1 MIFAEECNAKRE
13 KESDTNHLKFKTM
26 ATDKDE
32 IIIFMIEELTTLVK
46 LNSKAPQIDLSKI
59 DTLSDQLEQTETA
72 TRESITKI
80 EEAAQQIKQ
89 PVKTER
95 QEADTFRDNDLKYR
109 YVKMKGEAPP
119 QRLSEL
125 DEQNRLRQLEA
136 EKLNDKVEYIKKK
149 N

>member
-1 MIFAEECNAKRE
+1 
-13 KESDTNHLKFKTM
+13 M